1 MGGNMALQLPFRRTE
16 RFPALQQARQMAETQ
31 AQQLVSQAQQLA
43 TVVEQHLPRRRVSFW
58 ARPLGR
64 ALIVV
69 SVAGT
74 AVAAVAAFMLRR
86 GDAMPES
93 NQELGFATSKS
104 EAYDAHRAAG
114 DDAGQGVDT
123 VHEAA
128 KESFP
133 ASDAP
138 VFVNGPDVPIIRHG
152 ERKEE
157 LPYQN
162 S

>member
-1 MGGNMALQLPFRRTE
+1 MALQLPFRRTE
-16 RFPALQQARQMAETQ
+16 RLPALQQAKQLAETQ

-43 TVVEQHLPRRRVSFW
+43 AVVEQRLPRRRVSFW

-64 ALIVV
+64 TLIVV
-69 SVAGT
+69 SVVGT
-74 AVAAVAAFMLRR
+74 ALAAVATFMLRR
-86 GDAMPES
+86 GDNPATS
-93 NQELGFATSKS
+93 DQELGFATNRS
-104 EAYDAHRAAG
+104 ELYDAQRAAG
-114 DDAGQGVDT
+114 DHGQGVDT

>member
-1 MGGNMALQLPFRRTE
+1 MALQLPFRRAE
-16 RFPALQQARQMAETQ
+16 RFPALQQAKQLAETQ
-31 AQQLVSQAQQLA
+31 AQQLVAA
-43 TVVEQHLPRRRVSFW
+43 VEQRLPRRRVSFW
-58 ARPLGR
+58 AQPLGR

-74 AVAAVAAFMLRR
+74 ALAALAAFLMRR
-86 GDAMPES
+86 GDDMAES
-93 NQELGFATSKS
+93 NQELGFATSHS
-104 EAYDAHRAAG
+104 ELYDAHRAAG
-114 DDAGQGVDT
+114 DDVAQGVDT

-138 VFVNGPDVPIIRHG
+138 VFVNGPDVPIVRHG

>member
-1 MGGNMALQLPFRRTE
+1 MGLQLPFRRTE
-16 RFPALQQARQMAETQ
+16 RFPALQHARQLAETQ
-31 AQQLVSQAQQLA
+31 AQQLVA
-43 TVVEQHLPRRRVSFW
+43 VVEQRLPRRRVSFW
-58 ARPLGR
+58 ARPLGT
-64 ALIVV
+64 ALIAVA
-69 SVAGT
+69 VAGT
-74 AVAAVAAFMLRR
+74 AVAALATAFLRR
-86 GDAMPES
+86 RDAAEES
-93 NQELGFATSKS
+93 RPELGLSTTCT

-114 DDAGQGVDT
+114 DTAAEGTDA

-128 KESFP
+128 EESFP

-157 LPYQN
+157 LPYQE